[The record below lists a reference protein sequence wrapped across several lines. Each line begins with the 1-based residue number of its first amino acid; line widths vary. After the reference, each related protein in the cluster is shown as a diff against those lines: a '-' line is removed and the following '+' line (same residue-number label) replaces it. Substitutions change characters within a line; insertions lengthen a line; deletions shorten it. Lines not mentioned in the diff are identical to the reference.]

1 MEVKNDKYIKI
12 AALMGTLFMV
22 FGITYFNFDNYMD
35 EDNLRPFIMMLLGL
49 IAIAYLFYLRRK
61 QGK

>member
-1 MEVKNDKYIKI
+1 MKEDKNSKI
-12 AALMGTLFMV
+12 VALMGTLFMV
-22 FGITYFNFDNYMD
+22 FGITYFNFDTIKD

-49 IAIAYLFYLRRK
+49 IAIVYFFYLRRN

>member
-1 MEVKNDKYIKI
+1 MEIKNDKNSKI

-22 FGITYFNFDNYMD
+22 FGITYFNFDDFMD
-35 EDNLRPFIMMLLGL
+35 KDNLRPFIMMVLGL
-49 IAIAYLFYLRRK
+49 IAIAYLLYNRRT